1 MKTVEHRIVEI
12 VGAGII
18 HGGGVVGL
26 PRFVPVVAPDTSRPP
41 SPPSYH
47 LATNYHI
54 VTPGPGK
61 DLSAEAKFILKLE
74 FQARFPLADDQT
86 LRLSLHSVGAD
97 HLQRY
102 WNIII

>member
-1 MKTVEHRIVEI
+1 MKTVEHRIVKI
-12 VGAGII
+12 VSAGII
-18 HGGGVVGL
+18 DRAGVVAL
-26 PRFVPVVAPDTSRPP
+26 PWFVSVVTVTPQPNTHR
-41 SPPSYH
+41 PPSYH

-54 VTPGPGK
+54 VTAGPGK

-97 HLQRY
+97 HL
-102 WNIII
+102 